1 MSSLLDRIS
10 ILSEE
15 VENFP
20 LLEAKKFTDQFLK
33 IKQEISNG
41 RK

>member
-1 MSSLLDRIS
+1 MVHITGQIKLKTIS
-10 ILSEE
+10 VIDSR
-15 VENFP
+15 
-20 LLEAKKFTDQFLK
+20 LEAKKFADQFLK